1 MLSEDPDSTDK
12 KEKDKYVSFRKE
24 RPTIPILEDDE
35 EDNVSPM
42 KDA

>member
-1 MLSEDPDSTDK
+1 MLSEDPDSTEK
-12 KEKDKYVSFRKE
+12 KEREKYVSFKKE
-24 RPTIPILEDDE
+24 RDTIPILEDDE